1 MTEIILG
8 NFANYVIEG
17 QFDFIGHINIDNGE
31 KEWSKWDYKKI

>member
-31 KEWSKWDYKKI
+31 KE